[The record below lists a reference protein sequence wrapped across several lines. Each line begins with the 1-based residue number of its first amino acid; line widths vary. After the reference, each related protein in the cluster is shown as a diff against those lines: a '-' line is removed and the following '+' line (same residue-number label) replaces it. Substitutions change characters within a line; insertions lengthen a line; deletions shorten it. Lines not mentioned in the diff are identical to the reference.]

1 MKHMNS
7 NPTFTTTE
15 YTFLKYLS
23 TSLKKSRNYETMPRS
38 TEGELVQVIS
48 LADRHEVLPLL
59 GGALEIGTLPEK
71 IGIEVEAKSARTV
84 HAGIRLQILNERLTR
99 ILEEEDIKAI
109 TLKGCTVSQFYPIPE
124 FRKSSDIDL
133 FVDSEENARK
143 AVQILSDNGFKVSE
157 GWHANHH
164 ISMKNEKNEEVEIH
178 TSWADSFKD
187 KRLNRCLERMT
198 KESFRHT
205 QLLDIQGVKV
215 YAYEAAW
222 QAFYLLIHMLQH
234 FVGSGFG
241 IRNLCDWVVLWNSV
255 DDKKTREDFWDM
267 ACDSETI
274 EFARAVTTVC
284 VQHLGLDPKKSPIPD
299 DVFSQQSV
307 ADALLRDILDA
318 GEFGYSEAG
327 RMVGMDGNS
336 LISYVREFHHQM
348 HTNFPKAGKAIPFWP
363 ALWTATLI
371 RFLNNNRKFNRPPVS
386 EIMKKAGERG
396 QLVSHLTSRPSK

>member
-1 MKHMNS
+1 MNS

-15 YTFLKYLS
+15 YSFLKYLS
-23 TSLKKSRNYETMPRS
+23 NSLQKHRDYESLPQPP
-38 TEGELVQVIS
+38 EDELVQVLT
-48 LADRHEVLPLL
+48 LADRHEVLPLIKDVL
-59 GGALEIGTLPEK
+59 GIKLLPEK
-71 IGIEVEAKSARTV
+71 IGIDVEAKTARTV
-84 HAGIRLQILNERLTR
+84 HAGIRLQMLNGRLTK
-99 ILEEEDIKAI
+99 ILEKERIKAI
-109 TLKGCTVSQFYPIPE
+109 TLKGCTVSQYYPVPE

-143 AVQILSDNGFKVSE
+143 AVQILSGNGFKVSE

-178 TSWADSFKD
+178 TSWADPFKD
-187 KRLNRCLERMT
+187 KQLNHCIERMT
-198 KESFRHT
+198 KESLQHT

-215 YAYEAAW
+215 YAYETTW

-255 DDKKTREDFWDM
+255 DDKKSREHFWDM
-267 ACDSETI
+267 VCDSGTI

-284 VQHLGLDPKKSPIPD
+284 VQHLGLDPQKSPIPD
-299 DVFSQQSV
+299 GVFSQRNV

-327 RMVGMDGNS
+327 RMVGMDGDS
-336 LISYVREFHHQM
+336 LMSYVREFHHQM
-348 HTNFPKAGKAIPFWP
+348 HTNFPKAGKVIPFWP

-371 RFLNNNRKFNRPPVS
+371 RFLNNNRKLNRPPVS

>member
-1 MKHMNS
+1 MSS
-7 NPTFTTTE
+7 NLTFTTTE
-15 YTFLKYLS
+15 YSFLKYLS
-23 TSLKKSRNYETMPRS
+23 NSLQKHRDYESLPQLP
-38 TEGELVQVIS
+38 EGELEQVLT
-48 LADRHEVLPLL
+48 LADRHEVLPLIKDVL
-59 GGALEIGTLPEK
+59 KIKLLPEK
-71 IGIEVEAKSARTV
+71 IGIDVEAKTARTV
-84 HAGIRLQILNERLTR
+84 HAGIRLQMLNGRLTK
-99 ILEEEDIKAI
+99 ILEMEGIKAI
-109 TLKGCTVSQFYPIPE
+109 TLKGCTVSQYYPIPE

-133 FVDSEENARK
+133 FVDSEESARK
-143 AVQILSDNGFKVSE
+143 TVQILSDNGFKVSE

-178 TSWADSFKD
+178 TSWADPFKD
-187 KRLNRCLERMT
+187 KKLNRWLERMT
-198 KESFRHT
+198 EESFRHA
-205 QLLDIQGVKV
+205 QLMDVQGIEV
-215 YAYEAAW
+215 YAYDTPW
-222 QAFYLLIHMLQH
+222 QAYYLLIHMLQH

-255 DDKKTREDFWDM
+255 DDKKSREHFWDM
-267 ACDSETI
+267 VCDSGTI

-284 VQHLGLDPKKSPIPD
+284 VQHLGLDPQKSPIPD
-299 DVFSQQSV
+299 GVFSQRNV

-336 LISYVREFHHQM
+336 LMSYVREFHHQM
-348 HTNFPKAGKAIPFWP
+348 HTNFPKAGKAIPLWP

-371 RFLNNNRKFNRPPVS
+371 RFLNNNRKLNRPPVS

>member
-1 MKHMNS
+1 MIY

-15 YTFLKYLS
+15 YTFLQYLIASQKQSKDSS
-23 TSLKKSRNYETMPRS
+23 TLPELSEK
-38 TEGELVQVIS
+38 ELVQMIV
-48 LADRHEVLPLL
+48 LADRHEVLAILSDVL
-59 GGALEIGTLPEK
+59 GQDMIPKELIPD
-71 IGIEVEAKSARTV
+71 VQAKSARTV

-99 ILEEEDIKAI
+99 ILEEKDIKAI
-109 TLKGCTVSQFYPIPE
+109 TLKGCAVSRLYPIPE

-133 FVDSEENARK
+133 FVDSEETARK
-143 AVQILSDNGFKVSE
+143 AVQILSGNGFKVSE

-178 TSWADSFKD
+178 TSWADPFKD
-187 KRLNRCLERMT
+187 KQLNRCLERMT
-198 KESFRHT
+198 EESFRHT

-215 YAYEAAW
+215 YAYETTW

-241 IRNLCDWVVLWNSV
+241 IRNLCDWVVLWNNC
-255 DDKKTREDFWDM
+255 DDRQSREHFWDM
-267 ACDSETI
+267 VCDSGKI

-299 DVFSQQSV
+299 GVFSQRNV

-327 RMVGMDGNS
+327 RMVGMDGDS
-336 LISYVREFHHQM
+336 LMSYVREFHHQM
-348 HTNFPKAGKAIPFWP
+348 HTNFPKAGKVIPFWP

-371 RFLNNNRKFNRPPVS
+371 RFLNNNRKLNRPPVS

>member
-1 MKHMNS
+1 MINS
-7 NPTFTTTE
+7 STFTKTE
-15 YTFLKYLS
+15 YIFLKYLS
-23 TSLKKSRNYETMPRS
+23 GSLQKSRDYEASPRL
-38 TEGELVQVIS
+38 TEGELEQVLT
-48 LADRHEVLPLL
+48 LADRHEVLPLIKDV
-59 GGALEIGTLPEK
+59 LEIGFLPEK
-71 IGIEVEAKSARTV
+71 IGIDVEAKTARTV
-84 HAGIRLQILNERLTR
+84 HAGIRLQMLNERLTK
-99 ILEEEDIKAI
+99 ILEKEGIKAI

-124 FRKSSDIDL
+124 FRKSSDVDL

-143 AVQILSDNGFKVSE
+143 AVQILSGNGFKVSE

-178 TSWADSFKD
+178 TSWADPFKD
-187 KRLNRCLERMT
+187 KKLNRWLERMT
-198 KESFRHT
+198 EESFRHA
-205 QLLDIQGVKV
+205 QLMDVQGIEV
-215 YAYEAAW
+215 YAYETTW

-255 DDKKTREDFWDM
+255 DDKKSREHFWDM
-267 ACDSETI
+267 VCDSGTI

-284 VQHLGLDPKKSPIPD
+284 VQHLGLDPQKSPIPD
-299 DVFSQQSV
+299 GFFSQRNV

-327 RMVGMDGNS
+327 RMVGMDGDS
-336 LISYVREFHHQM
+336 LMSYVREFHHQM
-348 HTNFPKAGKAIPFWP
+348 HTNFPKAGKVIPFWP

-371 RFLNNNRKFNRPPVS
+371 RFLNNNRKLNRPPVS

-396 QLVSHLTSRPSK
+396 QLVSYLSLIHI

>member
-1 MKHMNS
+1 MNS
-7 NPTFTTTE
+7 YPTFTTTE

-23 TSLKKSRNYETMPRS
+23 NSLQKYRDYESLPQPLES
-38 TEGELVQVIS
+38 ELEQVLA
-48 LADRHEVLPLL
+48 LADRHEVLTLISDVL
-59 GGALEIGTLPEK
+59 GQDMIPKELIPDVQT
-71 IGIEVEAKSARTV
+71 KSARTV
-84 HAGIRLQILNERLTR
+84 HAGIRLQMLNGRLTK
-99 ILEEEDIKAI
+99 ILEKEGIKAI

-124 FRKSSDIDL
+124 FRKSSDVDL

-143 AVQILSDNGFKVSE
+143 AVQILSGNGFIVSE

-178 TSWADSFKD
+178 TSWADPFKD
-187 KRLNRCLERMT
+187 KQLNRCLERMT
-198 KESFRHT
+198 KESFQHT

-215 YAYEAAW
+215 YAYETTW

-255 DDKKTREDFWDM
+255 DDKKSREDFWEM
-267 ACDSETI
+267 VCDSGTI

-284 VQHLGLDPKKSPIPD
+284 VQHLGLDHQKSPIPD
-299 DVFSQQSV
+299 GVFSQRNV

-336 LISYVREFHHQM
+336 LMSYVREFHHQM
-348 HTNFPKAGKAIPFWP
+348 HTNFPKAGKAIPLWP

-371 RFLNNNRKFNRPPVS
+371 RFLNNNRKLNRPPVS

-396 QLVSHLTSRPSK
+396 QLVSYLTSRPSK

>member
-1 MKHMNS
+1 MNQS
-7 NPTFTTTE
+7 STFTTTE

-23 TSLKKSRNYETMPRS
+23 TSLQKSRNYETMPRL
-38 TEGELVQVIS
+38 TEGEQVQVLA

-59 GGALEIGTLPEK
+59 GGVLETETLPEK

-84 HAGIRLQILNERLTR
+84 HAGIRLQILNGRLTR
-99 ILEEEDIKAI
+99 ILEEEGIKAI

-164 ISMKNEKNEEVEIH
+164 ISMRNGKNEEVEIH
-178 TSWADSFKD
+178 ISWADPFKD
-187 KRLNRCLERMT
+187 KQLNRCLERMT
-198 KESFRHT
+198 NESFQHT

-215 YAYEAAW
+215 YAYERAW

-255 DDKKTREDFWDM
+255 DDEKSREDFWEM
-267 ACDSETI
+267 VCDSGTI

-299 DVFSQQSV
+299 GIYSQHNV

-336 LISYVREFHHQM
+336 LMSYVREFHHQM
-348 HTNFPKAGKAIPFWP
+348 HTNFPKAGKAIPLWP

-371 RFLNNNRKFNRPPVS
+371 RFLNNNRKLDRGSVS
-386 EIMKKAGERG
+386 QIMKKAGERG